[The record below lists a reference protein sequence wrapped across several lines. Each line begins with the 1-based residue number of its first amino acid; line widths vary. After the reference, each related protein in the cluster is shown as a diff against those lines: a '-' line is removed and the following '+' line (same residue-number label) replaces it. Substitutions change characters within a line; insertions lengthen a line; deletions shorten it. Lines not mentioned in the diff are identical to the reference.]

1 MMNPPLEYLVRNPKS
16 PTTNPPLLLLL
27 HGVGSNEKDLFS
39 LADYLPESL
48 LVISIRGP
56 LILGRDRFGWYEIS
70 FQAGSPKIDIGQQ
83 EVSHQKIL
91 EFLEYAKSQFQFDE
105 KNVWI
110 GGFSQGAVMSYSVGL
125 EHPNQ
130 FKGIIAL
137 SGRLLEE
144 TKQKLNTNAK
154 ASANDEV
161 DPQKIYIAHGT
172 NDNVIS
178 VASARNSKES
188 LESLGRSPKYKEYPE
203 GHTISQE
210 MLKDLVGWLAV
221 EL

>member
-1 MMNPPLEYLVRNPKS
+1 MIKPPLEYLVRNPKVT
-16 PTTNPPLLLLL
+16 TTNPPLLLLL
-27 HGVGSNEKDLFS
+27 HGVGSNENDLFS
-39 LADYLPESL
+39 LVDDLPESL
-48 LVISIRGP
+48 LIISLRGP
-56 LILGRDRFGWYEIS
+56 LVLGRNRFGWYEIS
-70 FQAGSPKIDIGQQ
+70 FQGGSPKIDIGQQ

-91 EFLEYAKSQFQFDE
+91 EFLDFAKGQFQFDAN
-105 KNVWI
+105 NVWI
-110 GGFSQGAVMSYSVGL
+110 CGFSQGAVMSYSVGL
-125 EHPNQ
+125 EHPKQ

-144 TKQKLNTNAK
+144 TKQKL
-154 ASANDEV
+154 SANDEV
-161 DPQKIYIAHGT
+161 DLQKIYIAHGT

-188 LESLGRSPKYKEYPE
+188 LELLGRSPKYKEYPE

-210 MLKDLVGWLAV
+210 ILKDLVGWLAV